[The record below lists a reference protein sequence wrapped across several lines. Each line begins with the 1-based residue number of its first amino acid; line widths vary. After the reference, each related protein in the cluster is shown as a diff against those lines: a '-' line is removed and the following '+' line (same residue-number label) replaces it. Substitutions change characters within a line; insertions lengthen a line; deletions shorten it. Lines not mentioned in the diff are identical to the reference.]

1 MGFGKTMVKIDMMR
15 LCATVVQRL
24 FIVLEMTVSVLHLM
38 IFTAWLALE
47 ILGVTLILAG
57 AGAGGWPILGVFTGI
72 AVISALVALVYNAYT
87 TLSVSATPNLPEL
100 VATPGETVKPV
111 TVPADNS
118 AKAFVLNLEAAGA
131 V

>member
-1 MGFGKTMVKIDMMR
+1 MA
-15 LCATVVQRL
+15 LQR
-24 FIVLEMTVSVLHLM
+24 IIYMPVSVLHLM

-87 TLSVSATPNLPEL
+87 RASVSVIPNLPEP
-100 VATPGETVKPV
+100 VAAQKAPV
-111 TVPADNS
+111 PLDNS
-118 AKAFVLNLEAAGA
+118 AKAFVMNLEQAAA